1 MDTKSVIG
9 VFGGTFAP
17 PHHGHLQVGRFLSTT
32 RGLEKILYVVANDPW
47 QKTEKTVITG
57 VSDRLAMVEL
67 LLVNDDNLVA
77 SDVEIVLGG
86 ESVTA
91 QTLENLQSIYPDSD
105 LELILGYDAALGIES
120 WRDYRRIYELS
131 EIVVVDRPG
140 QLRDLPDFFD
150 KAVRITGPY
159 LDISSVE
166 IRERLKNG
174 LEIGSLLPDQV
185 KSYILENSIYGE

>member
-1 MDTKSVIG
+1 MKPVIG
-9 VFGGTFAP
+9 VFGGTFDP
-17 PHHGHLQVGRFLSTT
+17 PHHGHLQVGRFVSSA
-32 RGLEKILYVVANDPW
+32 RRLEKILYIVANDPW
-47 QKTEKTVITG
+47 QKTEKTVITD

-67 LLVNDDNLVA
+67 LLANDNNLVA

-91 QTLENLQSIYPDSD
+91 QTLESLQSIYPNFD

-120 WRDYRRIYELS
+120 WREYERIYEFS
-131 EIVVVDRPG
+131 QIVVVDRPG

-150 KAVRITGPY
+150 KASRIAGPY
-159 LDISSVE
+159 LDISSAE

-174 LEIGSLLPDQV
+174 SEIGSLLPDQV
-185 KSYILENSIYGE
+185 ESYILENSIYGD

>member
-1 MDTKSVIG
+1 MKPVIG
-9 VFGGTFAP
+9 VFGGTFDP
-17 PHHGHLQVGRFLSTT
+17 PHQGHLEVGRFVSSE

-47 QKTEKTVITG
+47 QKTERAVITD
-57 VSDRLAMVEL
+57 VSDRFAMVEL
-67 LLVNDDNLVA
+67 LLVNDNNLVA

-91 QTLENLQSIYPDSD
+91 QTLEILHSIYPDFD

-120 WRDYRRIYELS
+120 WREYERIYEFS
-131 EIVVVDRPG
+131 QIVVVDRPG

-150 KAVRITGPY
+150 KASRIAGPY
-159 LDISSVE
+159 LDISSAE

-174 LEIGSLLPDQV
+174 SEIGSLLPDQV
-185 KSYILENSIYGE
+185 ESYILENSIYGD